1 MALKKDTLP
10 KLFLSFRLEFCGP
23 GSFSRDGLAPCT
35 TCRVGYFQP
44 QTRSRSCQK
53 CPEDTATWR
62 RGAKKSQE
70 CQCKWQ
76 SSLLGLKKAG
86 FSFSHFYWLPAATL
100 QYCHHD
106 VCARKRATYMYSHFP
121 FFFGLFLA
129 LCLPGLVS
137 ETGLASD
144 IDICLPCPK
153 GYFQEAAG
161 QRGCLKCPSQVGI
174 EQASD
179 NNEGGGGDSLG
190 SATIG
195 LSSILQCPGVEKS
208 TLTTSVSWKKLL
220 FHFLNITFFFV
231 HFQILSQLEFLRIN
245 ECFKEP
251 CLNGG
256 KCEALKNGFI
266 CRCQSGYQG
275 V

>member
-1 MALKKDTLP
+1 MTCVQEARNLYV
-10 KLFLSFRLEFCGP
+10 
-23 GSFSRDGLAPCT
+23 LA
-35 TCRVGYFQP
+35 
-44 QTRSRSCQK
+44 
-53 CPEDTATWR
+53 
-62 RGAKKSQE
+62 
-70 CQCKWQ
+70 
-76 SSLLGLKKAG
+76 
-86 FSFSHFYWLPAATL
+86 
-100 QYCHHD
+100 
-106 VCARKRATYMYSHFP
+106 FP
-121 FFFGLFLA
+121 VLFGLFLA

-208 TLTTSVSWKKLL
+208 TLTTSVS
-220 FHFLNITFFFV
+220 
-231 HFQILSQLEFLRIN
+231 
-245 ECFKEP
+245 
-251 CLNGG
+251 
-256 KCEALKNGFI
+256 
-266 CRCQSGYQG
+266 
-275 V
+275 

>member
-1 MALKKDTLP
+1 MFKEAFNLYV
-10 KLFLSFRLEFCGP
+10 
-23 GSFSRDGLAPCT
+23 LA
-35 TCRVGYFQP
+35 
-44 QTRSRSCQK
+44 
-53 CPEDTATWR
+53 
-62 RGAKKSQE
+62 
-70 CQCKWQ
+70 
-76 SSLLGLKKAG
+76 
-86 FSFSHFYWLPAATL
+86 
-100 QYCHHD
+100 
-106 VCARKRATYMYSHFP
+106 FP
-121 FFFGLFLA
+121 FLFGLFLA

-208 TLTTSVSWKKLL
+208 TLTTSVS
-220 FHFLNITFFFV
+220 
-231 HFQILSQLEFLRIN
+231 
-245 ECFKEP
+245 
-251 CLNGG
+251 
-256 KCEALKNGFI
+256 
-266 CRCQSGYQG
+266 
-275 V
+275 